1 MKNKILTILLLIF
14 LLVIWPLLSYLV
26 MNSSQAEL
34 KTQITSRAMQIYLPT
49 ILIELLVLLLI
60 ILGLRRGKENLKNIG
75 FVGFNLKNLLI
86 GIGFLG
92 LAYLF
97 LSGVSFLL
105 HLYTPKSQENISF
118 LMPHTLIDKTLWI
131 MMSLAAAI
139 CEEAGFRGFVLT
151 KLNFWVKRWWLTALI
166 SSIFFGLGHLYQGL
180 SGLILTGIYGFL
192 FCLLFIWRKS
202 LFPGIVAHSLQD
214 IAAIFISL

>member
-26 MNSSQAEL
+26 MSSSQVEL
-34 KTQITSRAMQIYLPT
+34 KTQITSRATQIYLPT

-60 ILGLRRGKENLKNIG
+60 ILALHKGNENLKAIG
-75 FVGFNLKNLLI
+75 FVGFNLKNLLV

-97 LSGVSFLL
+97 LSGIAFLLQMLNLKSQEDISFLL
-105 HLYTPKSQENISF
+105 PYSG
-118 LMPHTLIDKTLWI
+118 IDKIFWVI
-131 MMSLAAAI
+131 MSLVAGI

-151 KLNFWVKRWWLTALI
+151 KLNFWIKNWWLTSLV
-166 SSIFFGLGHLYQGL
+166 SSVFFGLGHLYQGVG
-180 SGLILTGIYGFL
+180 GLILTGIYGFL

-202 LFPGIVAHSLQD
+202 LFPGIVAHTLQD
-214 IAAIFISL
+214 VMALFASL